1 MFFGAKKNIFLKAVE
16 LRNNM
21 TMAESVLWEELR
33 NRKNF
38 RYKWRRQHPVD
49 IFIVDFYCH
58 RYKLVIEVDG
68 EIHQN
73 LVVSERDAGRQHE
86 IEKLGITILRFSNKE
101 ILEDTGKVLGRIIQE
116 MRSLNPL

>member
-58 RYKLVIEVDG
+58 RYKMYL
-68 EIHQN
+68 
-73 LVVSERDAGRQHE
+73 
-86 IEKLGITILRFSNKE
+86 
-101 ILEDTGKVLGRIIQE
+101 
-116 MRSLNPL
+116 